1 MKYADRLVYQF
12 LRLFGHGRL
21 ARTSFAANQPPV
33 HLSVQL
39 PQFRADTNRLASQ
52 NTPARDLSSLLY
64 VVDISAA
71 EGRTLD
77 DWPVMES
84 LTGRNPAKKRYSG

>member
-1 MKYADRLVYQF
+1 
-12 LRLFGHGRL
+12 
-21 ARTSFAANQPPV
+21 
-33 HLSVQL
+33 
-39 PQFRADTNRLASQ
+39 LASQ